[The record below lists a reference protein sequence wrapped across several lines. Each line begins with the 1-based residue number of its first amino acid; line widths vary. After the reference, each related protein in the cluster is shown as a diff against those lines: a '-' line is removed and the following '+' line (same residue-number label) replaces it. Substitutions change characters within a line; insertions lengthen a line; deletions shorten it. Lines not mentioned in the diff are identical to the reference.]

1 MAQNNSDALL
11 EQYSQS
17 LDKVKQP
24 IITTSLCELC
34 IVHLAVLEMFQYRGL
49 TLVDDTENAP
59 MESMMAMVRILEA
72 EDGEG
77 HTCCNA
83 QHRSWYLC
91 RSTLPT
97 ATLFIVTK
105 RKKIGMAQLKLL
117 FHRARSGNAKTAI
130 QLVTKYR
137 ISSFAQQSMRS
148 LYVAN
153 VCITSILWS
162 DVTHNPLKHF
172 MVPPHRLVSRS
183 YVREQLPSIS
193 NLVISELPK
202 IRSSDP
208 VVRYL
213 GLHTG
218 QIVAIQRGG
227 DEEAYRVVV
236 S

>member
-1 MAQNNSDALL
+1 MDQNSSDLLL
-11 EQYSQS
+11 ERYTQS
-17 LDKVKQP
+17 LDEVKQP
-24 IITTSLCELC
+24 IVTASLCEWC
-34 IVHLAVLEMFQYRGL
+34 IIREATLEMFQYRGL
-49 TLVDDTENAP
+49 TLIDNTENASIDD
-59 MESMMAMVRILEA
+59 MTAMARILDSEDEEA
-72 EDGEG
+72 

-83 QHRSWYLC
+83 HHPSWYLC
-91 RSTLPT
+91 RSTVPT

-117 FHRARSGNAKTAI
+117 FHRARLGNTENAI

-148 LYVAN
+148 LYIAN
-153 VCITSILWS
+153 MCLTSILWS

-183 YVREQLPSIS
+183 YVRKQLPSVS
-193 NLVISELPK
+193 NLAMSELPK

-213 GLHTG
+213 GLRTG
-218 QIVAIQRGG
+218 QIVAIQRGRH
-227 DEEAYRVVV
+227 EEAYRVVV
-236 S
+236 V